1 MFQMKWTGIA
11 ALAFATAISAATAH
25 AADIAEVKADGY
37 KVALDGTFAPHAMP
51 TMSGG
56 IEGFNVDLAAAMAEK
71 LGVPV
76 DVTAAQ
82 FSGLLPALQAGTY
95 DFIAAPTTVTE
106 ERAANLLFT
115 EGFMDTNFSFVVP
128 AGTEPKTT
136 LDDFKGL
143 TIAANKG
150 SVYESWLTER
160 AGDYGWEV
168 ISFGT
173 QTDAVEAVASGRA
186 DANLAGM
193 TGAAWAAKKNPRVDL
208 SVEVDTGLVWALPFR
223 TDDAATRNLIDS
235 VIECLKTDGTMAALS
250 EKWFGVT
257 PEEGRTIVTPTPGYG
272 TPGFAGYDETAH
284 EVGCSF

>member
-1 MFQMKWTGIA
+1 M
-11 ALAFATAISAATAH
+11 
-25 AADIAEVKADGY
+25 
-37 KVALDGTFAPHAMP
+37 
-51 TMSGG
+51 
-56 IEGFNVDLAAAMAEK
+56 
-71 LGVPV
+71 
-76 DVTAAQ
+76 
-82 FSGLLPALQAGTY
+82 
-95 DFIAAPTTVTE
+95 TE

-250 EKWFGVT
+250 ERL
-257 PEEGRTIVTPTPGYG
+257 GRVQMDVVASRLNPQDVRESHPDGAPARRHPKVGLSRARGRARRVNRGIVR
-272 TPGFAGYDETAH
+272 
-284 EVGCSF
+284 